1 MNISTLQLLAL
12 MACGVTVIVGIS
24 IATTSR
30 SRLLKAGGYVFT
42 AVLIAAVGTEVL
54 RTPTQDADAAHA
66 RNIIGILLLAAAG
79 WAVASATRAYL
90 RK

>member
-12 MACGVTVIVGIS
+12 MACGVAVIVGIS
-24 IATTSR
+24 IATTSK

-42 AVLIAAVGTEVL
+42 AALIAAIATEVF
-54 RTPTQDADAAHA
+54 RTPTNDADTAHA
-66 RNIIGILLLAAAG
+66 RNIAGLLLLASAG
-79 WAVASATRAYL
+79 WAIVYATRAYL